1 MNRPSFVLRDGLFLI
16 GTKFEE
22 SDLRVENGFMSD
34 IGTSLQSKPG
44 ESSYSLR
51 GARVIPALINSHDH
65 LEFNLFPRL
74 GRPPYKNYVEWGMDL
89 QKHFRGEIESILR
102 IPLRT
107 RLLWGA
113 YKNILSGVTTVVHH
127 NPYYYHFFWGFPIDV
142 YKNYVWIHSLEFGE
156 SIPKTIRAQT
166 KRLIVH
172 AAEGV
177 DEIAAKEISKIA
189 AAGALTDRTILVHG
203 VGITD
208 SDIALLANSGTGLV
222 WCPGS
227 NDFLFQ
233 STAPIK
239 KLYGKIQ
246 VALGTD
252 STLTGGIS
260 LFDELRKARTASS
273 LSPMELLHMVTSVP
287 AKMFGLIKGKIAIGS
302 PADLLIYENDSLH
315 PAETFLN
322 LSPGRISCLMRNG
335 SPLLAQMSHELFFRH
350 SHQNYSRM
358 LVDGKEMLVAGNLP
372 RIKGVINRFIPDSVF
387 NHFNVQSLNNKPL

>member
-22 SDLRVENGFMSD
+22 SDLRVENGFISE
-34 IGTSLQSKPG
+34 IGPGLQSKPG
-44 ESSYSLR
+44 ESSYSLH
-51 GARVIPALINSHDH
+51 GACVIPALINSHDH
-65 LEFNLFPRL
+65 LEFNLFPQL
-74 GRPPYKNYVEWGMDL
+74 GRPPYKNYAEWGMDI
-89 QKHFRGEIESILR
+89 QRNYRSEIESILR

-127 NPYYYHFFWGFPIDV
+127 NPYYYHFRWGFPIDV
-142 YKNYVWIHSLEFGE
+142 YKDYVWIHSLEFGK
-156 SIPKTIRAQT
+156 SIPKKIRANT
-166 KRLIVH
+166 KRLIMH

-177 DEIAAKEISKIA
+177 DEIASKEISKIA
-189 AAGALTDRTILVHG
+189 AAGALTDQTILVHG

-208 SDIALLANSGTGLV
+208 SDIALLTNSGTSLV

-239 KLYGKIQ
+239 KLHGKIQ

-260 LFDELRKARTASS
+260 LFDELRKARAASS

-287 AKMFGLIKGKIAIGS
+287 AKMFGLTKGMIAVGS
-302 PADLLIYENDSLH
+302 PADLLIYESDSLH

-322 LSPGRISCLMRNG
+322 LSPSRIICLIRNG
-335 SPLLAQMSHELFFRH
+335 SPLFAQMSHELLFRH
-350 SHQNYSRM
+350 SHRNYSRM

-387 NHFNVQSLNNKPL
+387 NHFNVQSLNKEPI